1 MFGFTSQDGRHRG
14 DTMQLPSLPYHSLVL
29 MAVPIA
35 LLQRSSASLHVFG
48 MSSGRTAIQRIA
60 LIIMIVIAFPFY
72 GWRMPISSC
81 QCQHRSAGI
90 SSFNETVAAES
101 DR

>member
-1 MFGFTSQDGRHRG
+1 MFGFTSQEGRHRG

-72 GWRMPISSC
+72 VWRTSHQLMPMPAQEC
-81 QCQHRSAGI
+81 WDFLLQ
-90 SSFNETVAAES
+90 
-101 DR
+101 